1 MAARF
6 PTGRI
11 GNASDYFSK
20 YIDTLQEAA
29 HALDRDALA
38 KAVATLQALF
48 ARGGTLYV
56 CGNGGSAAVSNH
68 MTCDILKGVQTD
80 TSHTPRVVSL
90 STAIELVTAIAND
103 LEYAEVFVYQLRSL
117 ARAGDALLTI
127 SASGNSENVVRA
139 ITWARDNGFPTIA
152 MTGFSGGRTA
162 GIADVNLHIPCENY
176 GIVEDIHQSIMHV
189 LSQYL
194 RMTGMRDEVI
204 GKRHF

>member
-29 HALDRDALA
+29 HAPDRDALA

-48 ARGGTLYV
+48 ARDGTLYV

-117 ARAGDALLTI
+117 APRRRRPPHNQRVGKFRERCAGDYL
-127 SASGNSENVVRA
+127 G
-139 ITWARDNGFPTIA
+139 
-152 MTGFSGGRTA
+152 A
-162 GIADVNLHIPCENY
+162 G
-176 GIVEDIHQSIMHV
+176 
-189 LSQYL
+189 
-194 RMTGMRDEVI
+194 
-204 GKRHF
+204 